1 VGEEIALRR
10 STLVAAAAL
19 ALLGGY
25 IYWFEREPVEPIDNA
40 KGEVVFGVKEDSID
54 RIEIVRSSDAEP
66 IVLEKLERAEENAW
80 RLVSP
85 VAAEAD
91 EGEVDLLL
99 QNLATLRFDRVVARA
114 STVALSDF
122 GLESPRI
129 EVRFRT
135 NDGSERSLAFGSD
148 TPTPS
153 NQYARRDG
161 GEDVI
166 VVASHLSL
174 NFDKSGWDLRDKAVF
189 SFETAHEAPEA
200 PKAHEVKSIEIDRPA
215 GRLVLVNEGGLWF
228 LTEPR
233 SRADRDRA
241 AGIVSRVRGAEMRE
255 IVSET
260 SGDLEPYGLVEPSR
274 RIRID
279 FEGEG
284 APALELEIGSS
295 KESDHYARTPAREQV
310 FVLATDL
317 VGELDSAASELQ
329 STKLFDYSTFAVKR
343 FRIEAKGAETRELER
358 LDSTEEKKWRQTAPE
373 PARDLDTAAVEDF
386 LYALN
391 GTTGSLGS
399 LAPLSGEWDGP
410 DFTITVWSGEPLV
423 EETLEVR
430 KGAGRV
436 EAKRAGESVV
446 LDLTEEAWSD
456 IENKMTLE
464 PPANEAP

>member
-1 VGEEIALRR
+1 LRR
-10 STLVAAAAL
+10 STLVAAAVL
-19 ALLGGY
+19 AVLGGY
-25 IYWFEREPVEPIDNA
+25 IYWYEREPISPLEDA
-40 KGEVVFGVKEDSID
+40 EGGVVFGMKEDSID
-54 RIEIVRSSDAEP
+54 RIEIVKPPDAEP
-66 IVLEKLERAEENAW
+66 IVLERAEEKAW

-99 QNLATLRFDRVVARA
+99 QNLATMRFDRVVAQA
-114 STVALSDF
+114 SSVKLADF

-135 NDGSERSLAFGSD
+135 KDGSERSLAFGSD

-174 NFDKSGWDLRDKAVF
+174 NFDKTGWDLRDKAVF
-189 SFETAHEAPEA
+189 SFETAKEAPEA
-200 PKAHEVKSIEIDRPA
+200 LKAKLIEIERPA

-241 AGIVSRVRGAEMRE
+241 AGIVSRVRGAEMKE
-255 IVSET
+255 IVSEAPR
-260 SGDLEPYGLVEPSR
+260 GLESYGLDAPLR
-274 RIRID
+274 RVRIE

-284 APALELEIGSS
+284 SPALELEIGSS

-310 FVLATDL
+310 FVLASDL
-317 VGELDSAASELQ
+317 VGELDSAASEIQ

-343 FRIEAKGAETRELER
+343 FRIEAKGAEPRELAR
-358 LDSTEEKKWRQTAPE
+358 LDSTQEKKWRQTAPE

-391 GTTGSLGS
+391 GASGS
-399 LAPLSGEWDGP
+399 LAPLSGEWEGP

-423 EETLEVR
+423 EETLDVR

-446 LDLTEEAWSD
+446 LDLTDEAWSD

-464 PPANEAP
+464 PPAKEAP